1 MLLSAEHLTKHQN
14 IKCIVKDVS
23 FAIEDKDKIAL
34 VGVNGTG
41 KTTLLRMIAGEEK
54 YEEGTMIRK
63 NGLRISYL
71 AQDPVFKEEDTIL
84 HQILSMDKEIKE
96 FEAKAILGK
105 LGIYNVDEKV
115 AHLSGGQRKRVALA
129 RALLKPCDLLLL
141 DEPTNHLDNQM
152 IEWLENYLQR
162 FSKAVFMVTHDRY
175 FLERV
180 CTKIIEIDRTC
191 LYTYEANY
199 SQFLEAKEQRKEM
212 MMAQDRK
219 RANLLRKEL
228 EWMRAGV
235 QARGT
240 KSRDRIER
248 FHKLNEIEDYKESS
262 SVKLD
267 TLTSRLGKKTMEWEH
282 LSKAYKDKVLFHDFS
297 YHLQRNDRIGILG
310 VNGCGKSTLMR
321 ILAKEE
327 MPDSGIVEHGETVR
341 IAFFKQGCEEM
352 DFSKTVLD
360 YIKDTSNEIKTMEG
374 SFSASQMLERFL
386 FDKKMQYTP
395 IGRLSGGER
404 RRLYLLK
411 VLISAPNIL
420 FLDEPTNDL
429 DIETLQ
435 ILEDY
440 LDNFNGAI
448 ITVSHDRYFLDRICD
463 KMFVFEGNG
472 VIRQYTGGYSALK
485 LEQSY
490 SKEKTE
496 KEKTVRQSIP
506 KMSTKEKQELE
517 SMDQKMDD
525 IQNKIQSLDEEMAL
539 AGDDFKKIQQLSD
552 TRMNLENELEKLME
566 RWEELSEKKQMI
578 EDMKNK

>member
-115 AHLSGGQRKRVALA
+115 AHLSGEQRKRVALA

-199 SQFLEAKEQRKEM
+199 SEFLEAKEQRKEM
-212 MMAQDRK
+212 MMAQD
-219 RANLLRKEL
+219 
-228 EWMRAGV
+228 
-235 QARGT
+235 
-240 KSRDRIER
+240 
-248 FHKLNEIEDYKESS
+248 
-262 SVKLD
+262 
-267 TLTSRLGKKTMEWEH
+267 
-282 LSKAYKDKVLFHDFS
+282 
-297 YHLQRNDRIGILG
+297 
-310 VNGCGKSTLMR
+310 
-321 ILAKEE
+321 
-327 MPDSGIVEHGETVR
+327 
-341 IAFFKQGCEEM
+341 
-352 DFSKTVLD
+352 
-360 YIKDTSNEIKTMEG
+360 
-374 SFSASQMLERFL
+374 
-386 FDKKMQYTP
+386 
-395 IGRLSGGER
+395 
-404 RRLYLLK
+404 
-411 VLISAPNIL
+411 
-420 FLDEPTNDL
+420 
-429 DIETLQ
+429 
-435 ILEDY
+435 
-440 LDNFNGAI
+440 
-448 ITVSHDRYFLDRICD
+448 
-463 KMFVFEGNG
+463 
-472 VIRQYTGGYSALK
+472 
-485 LEQSY
+485 
-490 SKEKTE
+490 EKTC
-496 KEKTVRQSIP
+496 KS
-506 KMSTKEKQELE
+506 S
-517 SMDQKMDD
+517 
-525 IQNKIQSLDEEMAL
+525 
-539 AGDDFKKIQQLSD
+539 
-552 TRMNLENELEKLME
+552 
-566 RWEELSEKKQMI
+566 
-578 EDMKNK
+578 

>member
-199 SQFLEAKEQRKEM
+199 SEFLEAKEQRKEM

-235 QARGT
+235 QARGRKT
-240 KSRDRIER
+240 RDRIER

-463 KMFVFEGNG
+463 KMFVFEENG